1 MTEIKQQE
9 LKLFEP
15 DFDNINTIDDIK
27 TLFKAL
33 YIQINYDMNNERDA
47 SEANNLLA
55 KKIIKETSNA
65 KLIIN

>member
-1 MTEIKQQE
+1 MTEIKQQD

>member
-1 MTEIKQQE
+1 MTEIKKQD

>member
-1 MTEIKQQE
+1 MTEIKQQD

-15 DFDNINTIDDIK
+15 DFDNINTIDDIN

-33 YIQINYDMNNERDA
+33 YIQINSDINNERDA
-47 SEANNLLA
+47 SEANHLLA
-55 KKIIKETSNA
+55 KKVIKETSNA

>member
-1 MTEIKQQE
+1 MTEIKQQD

-55 KKIIKETSNA
+55 KKVIKETSNA